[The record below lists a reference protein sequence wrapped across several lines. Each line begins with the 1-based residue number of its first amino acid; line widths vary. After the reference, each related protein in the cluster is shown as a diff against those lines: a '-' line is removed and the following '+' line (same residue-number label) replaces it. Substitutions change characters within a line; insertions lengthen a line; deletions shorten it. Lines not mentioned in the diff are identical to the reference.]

1 MIPNVGFNMMKM
13 YFKKKNYSKIWDV
26 TFWYQSNV
34 SDDLLGCGVL
44 VLGRITL
51 SGGVFVTPGPEQL
64 WLRHFLIQGIS

>member
-1 MIPNVGFNMMKM
+1 VLKSGCHNLV
-13 YFKKKNYSKIWDV
+13 SE
-26 TFWYQSNV
+26 QR